1 MQHVDPEILALVA
14 LGEDGPDVA
23 GQPEHDHLDVCTE
36 CQEDAAD
43 LATVADLARSVRP
56 DELQTPSPQVWE
68 RISAELGLDAPAA
81 PAPLPGAARLR
92 AVPSTRPS
100 ARSRTARRQ
109 RSQRVLVAAAASVA
123 LVAGVAAGVIWDR
136 ATVDPA
142 DPVIAEA
149 LLDALPDWPDAS
161 GQATIE
167 TAPDGTRQAV
177 ITVDAPAGAD
187 GYREVWLIAEDLSSL
202 TSLGVLEG
210 SQGRFDIPDDLDL
223 AAFPVVDVSQ
233 EPLDGDPAHSG
244 DSIVRGNLVPETA

>member
-1 MQHVDPEILALVA
+1 MQHVDPETLALIA

-23 GQPEHDHLDVCTE
+23 GQIEHDHLAACAE

-43 LATVADLARSVRP
+43 LAAVAALARAVRP
-56 DELQTPSPQVWE
+56 DELESPSPQVWE
-68 RISAELGLDAPAA
+68 RISDELGLGVDAPAA
-81 PAPLPGAARLR
+81 PVPLPR
-92 AVPSTRPS
+92 AVHPRPVSS
-100 ARSRTARRQ
+100 ARSRAARSRRGQ
-109 RSQRVLVAAAASVA
+109 RTLIAAAASVA
-123 LVAGVAAGVIWDR
+123 LVAGVAAGIVWDR

-142 DPVIAEA
+142 APVIAEA

-161 GQATIE
+161 GQATIQ

-177 ITVDAPAGAD
+177 ITVDAPANAD

-210 SQGRFDIPDDLDL
+210 SEGRFDIPDDLDL
-223 AAFPVVDVSQ
+223 TAFPVVDVSQ